1 MALSRNQLY
10 QPLSLLSQFQNDI
23 NQLLERNYAEDRDAD
38 SSKVVTSRWS
48 PAVDIQE
55 KEDRFIL
62 KADLPGIA
70 AEDIDITMDNGVLT
84 LKGERTDESEEER
97 EGYHRIER
105 VRGSF
110 YRRFSLPDTADASR
124 IEAKGK
130 NGVLEIVIP
139 KQEKAQPKKIE
150 VKS

>member
-23 NQLLERNYAEDRDAD
+23 NQLLERNYAENQDAD
-38 SSKVVTSRWS
+38 SSKVVTSQWV

-62 KADLPGIA
+62 KADLPGIP

-84 LKGERTDESEEER
+84 LKGERTDENEEER